1 MKEKWTTPKTVIEEF
16 TPNEYIAS
24 CYDYTAEFYCTLG
37 KNQQQGHGTPCAVT
51 KAEIKGNYNAIGQE
65 TGNKTGNPIYDV
77 NLHGF
82 NLDNPNIGVG
92 TTIPYVTWTSED
104 PNGTGTYYH
113 KGDGKFTSKV
123 TQIPGRPNHS

>member
-1 MKEKWTTPKTVIEEF
+1 MKEKWITPKTVIEEF
-16 TPNEYIAS
+16 TPNEYVAS

-37 KNQQQGHGTPCAVT
+37 KDHQQGHGDPCAVT
-51 KAEIKGNYNAIGQE
+51 KAEIKGNYNAIGEE

-77 NLHGF
+77 KLFGID
-82 NLDNPNIGVG
+82 LDNPSIGVG

-104 PNGTGTYYH
+104 PRGTGTYYH
-113 KGDGKFTSKV
+113 KGPGKFTSKV